1 MVERPRRKGKFLHQ
15 DITKEKA
22 WAIKPGDDVGTSHL
36 ALRSLSQRMSLS
48 SETIFTL
55 ISEAFDN
62 IHDG

>member
-1 MVERPRRKGKFLHQ
+1 MVERPRRKGKFQ
-15 DITKEKA
+15 NITKEKA
-22 WAIKPGDDVGTSHL
+22 WSIKPGDDVGTSHL

-48 SETIFTL
+48 SEPIFPV